1 MVVQKQWIRM
11 NGIWISLTSY
21 CRWWQILFIYGGR
34 EWEEDQKRV
43 ALTCALYLED
53 CVADG
58 GNWRQF
64 IHWHRKS
71 YGRYLPF
78 YALTEEYLPD
88 EINREDIVFLLWA
101 INSPVGDDFD
111 GVENPMDADL
121 LEFADTLYNRLMLRS
136 NWLLS
141 AIIWQRTG

>member
-1 MVVQKQWIRM
+1 M
-11 NGIWISLTSY
+11 
-21 CRWWQILFIYGGR
+21 GGR
-34 EWEEDQKRV
+34 PEASGFDVCLVFGR
-43 ALTCALYLED
+43 L
-53 CVADG
+53 
-58 GNWRQF
+58 RSRR
-64 IHWHRKS
+64 RKLAS
-71 YGRYLPF
+71 VYSLAPEKLRTLFAF

-88 EINREDIVFLLWA
+88 EINREDVVFLLWA

-121 LEFADTLYNRLMLRS
+121 LELRIRFTTVWMLRS